1 MVNLNSEFAEV
12 EDIIKLAASVKS
24 PLVSIAELVKNG
36 ADAGAKEVIVD
47 ISKEKKIICVNDDGK
62 GFSDNDIQY
71 LHRIYYSNKKK
82 DGNLTNNH
90 NEFFAG
96 SKGLGLFSAFFLGD
110 EIEIITEN
118 PNFSYSVK
126 WCRDAMPTIEEIPT
140 TGETGTQIII
150 RQLNEKRLNHL
161 LKEKELKKFRFVSF
175 GLYNSK
181 ATLPEIKLL
190 IDGQKIENL
199 IEIKNVVNHKIKVNF
214 SYNKKTRKLDFQYI
228 AFKEEVDPTREK
240 KRKKINGE
248 NLVLDLTKSN
258 EAIYDYI
265 QEHYRFDYSN
275 RDAKKLNYQI
285 DEDIDEIIDSWP
297 SFESEYWIEEGPK
310 AEKVKEFGYGVKLY
324 VNNYALYDYLNPEFD
339 WLGLSNISDN
349 YVSNAFKLRNVLGYV
364 NFVDFDENTEEIEIS
379 DERGGFLESTA
390 LENVMLGIRNF
401 ITHLAI
407 NINVVMRSSDFAIQ
421 ENLSGDPREGPEE
434 GISGDPREGPE
445 EGISGDS
452 REGPEEGISG
462 DPREG
467 PEEGV
472 SGDSKEDPE
481 EGISGDSKEGP
492 EEDISGDS
500 EEGTSG
506 DSGESS
512 EERILKQKQKTL
524 KHGQTWNIYD
534 PKVVHDGVSPEN
546 TLYTVSEFCKI
557 NNGIFEANE
566 PGKFVITY
574 IRASDR
580 SKKENLS
587 IIVTKRK
594 KVQKKKGEIFNDTDL
609 VVGELYLDELHNVVT
624 EVKDIGYDS
633 YLLLSSMSLRV
644 VLEDLVKKECQYSG
658 INLNKSLATNFENV
672 VDSFLQ
678 RIELSSN
685 PAKSTEI
692 KDLHKEFRGRD
703 SLRNLLTH
711 LKNNAKVDANSLNY
725 VTHNPAPI
733 LNSED
738 IYNFANNV
746 LVPLGHLIS
755 SAKEKGI

>member
-1 MVNLNSEFAEV
+1 MVNLNSEFAAV

-36 ADAGAKEVIVD
+36 ADAGAKEVVVD
-47 ISKEKKIICVNDDGK
+47 ISKEQMKISVRDDGK
-62 GFSDNDIQY
+62 GFSDNDIQH

-82 DGNLTNNH
+82 NGNLTNDY

-118 PNFSYSVK
+118 SNFRYSVK
-126 WCRDAMPTIEEIPT
+126 WFRNAMPTIEEIST
-140 TGETGTQIII
+140 TGKTGTQITI
-150 RQLNEKRLNHL
+150 RQLNERRLNHL
-161 LKEKELKKFRFVSF
+161 LKEKELKKFQFASF
-175 GLYNSK
+175 RLYNSESN
-181 ATLPEIKLL
+181 LPEIKLL
-190 IDGQKIENL
+190 IDGQQIENL
-199 IEIKNVVNHKIKVNF
+199 IEIKNVINHKIKVNF
-214 SYNKKTRKLDFQYI
+214 SYDKMTRNLNFQYV
-228 AFKEEVDPTREK
+228 AFKEEVNPEIEK
-240 KRKKINGE
+240 KRKKISGK

-258 EAIYDYI
+258 EAIYDCI
-265 QEHYRFDYSN
+265 QEHYRFDYSKSG
-275 RDAKKLNYQI
+275 AKKLNYQI
-285 DEDIDEIIDSWP
+285 DEEINKIIDSWP
-297 SFESEYWIEEGPK
+297 SFTSEYWIEEGSK
-310 AEKVKEFGYGVKLY
+310 ADKVKEFGHGVKLY

-339 WLGLSNISDN
+339 WLELSNISDTK
-349 YVSNAFKLRNVLGYV
+349 VSSAFKLRNVLGYV

-401 ITHLAI
+401 ITYLAI

-421 ENLSGDPREGPEE
+421 ENLSGDPREDPEE
-434 GISGDPREGPE
+434 D
-445 EGISGDS
+445 ISGDS
-452 REGPEEGISG
+452 KE
-462 DPREG
+462 DPV
-467 PEEGV
+467 EGV
-472 SGDSKEDPE
+472 SGDSQEDPEEDIPGDSKEDPE
-481 EGISGDSKEGP
+481 EG
-492 EEDISGDS
+492 ISGDS

-524 KHGQTWNIYD
+524 KHGETWNIYD

-574 IRASDR
+574 IRVSDR

-658 INLNKSLATNFENV
+658 INLNRSLATNFENV

-711 LKNNAKVDANSLNY
+711 WKNNAKVDANSLNY